1 MGSDGSVHPKFTGGV
16 IMGRE
21 EAGVISV
28 TVKFRTKDG
37 KERSVIVDGQSSDA
51 LFWSMEAIDRFA
63 LPFYHA
69 TEGYEKA
76 VDIRRAAEAQL
87 AEAGMIIGPHKKYC
101 LILLPELNK
110 GDPSPI

>member
-1 MGSDGSVHPKFTGGV
+1 MEYD
-16 IMGRE
+16 

-28 TVKFRTKDG
+28 TVKFRTNEG
-37 KERSVIVDGQSSDA
+37 KESSVTIDGRSSDA
-51 LFWSMEAIDRFA
+51 LFWSMEAIDKFA

-69 TEGYEKA
+69 TEGYERA

-87 AEAGMIIGPHKKYC
+87 AETGMIIGPHKKYC

>member
-1 MGSDGSVHPKFTGGV
+1 
-16 IMGRE
+16 MGRE

-28 TVKFRTKDG
+28 MVKFRTKDG
-37 KERSVIVDGQSSDA
+37 KERSVTIDGQSSDA
-51 LFWSMEAIDRFA
+51 LFWSMEAIDRFV
-63 LPFYHA
+63 LPFYHV

-76 VDIRRAAEAQL
+76 ADIRRGAEAQL
-87 AEAGMIIGPHKKYC
+87 ADAGMIIGPHKRYC